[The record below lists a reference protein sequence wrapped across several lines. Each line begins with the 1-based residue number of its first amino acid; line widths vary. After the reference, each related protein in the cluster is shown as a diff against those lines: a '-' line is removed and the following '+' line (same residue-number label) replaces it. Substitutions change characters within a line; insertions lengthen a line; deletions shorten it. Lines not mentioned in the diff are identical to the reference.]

1 MTDYT
6 KPFPCGEC
14 GKMVMATEIHTFKD
28 CKKWINN
35 CILQNIKNKK

>member
-14 GKMVMATEIHTFKD
+14 DKMVKVHEKHTYKD
-28 CKKWINN
+28 CIRWKKY
-35 CILQNIKNKK
+35 IKKKNENKN